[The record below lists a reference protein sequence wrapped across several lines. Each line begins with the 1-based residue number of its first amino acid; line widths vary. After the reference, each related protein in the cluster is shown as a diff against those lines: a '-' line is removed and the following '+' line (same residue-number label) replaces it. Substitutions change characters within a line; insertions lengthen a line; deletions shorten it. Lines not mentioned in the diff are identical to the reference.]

1 MTESIKKLPA
11 VLSCV
16 GVSRST
22 WLTGVKRGIYPKP
35 IKLSAS
41 ASGRSVGWL
50 SSDIER
56 FLAERVAARD
66 AEQAQ

>member
-1 MTESIKKLPA
+1 MNPEVIRLPEA
-11 VLSCV
+11 LKRT

-22 WLTGVKRGIYPKP
+22 WLAGCKAGRYPRP
-35 IKLSAS
+35 IKLSERA
-41 ASGRSVGWL
+41 VGWL
-50 SSDIER
+50 ASDIER